1 MLPLSAPTISKGG
14 KGAAGL
20 IFLRVEIQALA
31 MEWFKKTHTGLN
43 CSKYRVPTKYRPPN
57 IT

>member
-1 MLPLSAPTISKGG
+1 MLPLSAPTISEGG

-43 CSKYRVPTKYRPPN
+43 ISKYRVPTKYRLQKV
-57 IT
+57 T